1 MEEHEIKTDVNQ
13 YEVDSIYQLKIDP
26 AIKEL
31 LHISIDSY
39 FQNRA
44 KDPENCSYGPLALL
58 GPSGCGKSLIAKA
71 VHKTLLNQH
80 LIEANGESLNSI
92 PEMISALMTA
102 TNETS
107 IFIDE
112 AQALNVKVQ
121 HVLLTAISEKKIYA
135 PRKNTKGKFAIPLAN
150 FTLIL
155 ASTHE
160 FQLQDALRNRMRICC
175 RLDYYSVDDLTDIVK
190 QRAEMLGWK
199 YESIDVLKEIASRSK
214 QVPRLAINR
223 NLQMAQSVSMS
234 NGNEVITMQ
243 DTLQALKLLQVDQQG
258 LDPLDRAYLKA
269 LSKHKTMKLNVIAS
283 KLGLPVRTISSVIEP
298 YLLRQELIHKD
309 GSNRM
314 ITEQGKSHIEHVE
327 L

>member
-1 MEEHEIKTDVNQ
+1 MAENNIKTDVNQ
-13 YEVDSIYQLKIDP
+13 YEVSSIYQLKIDP
-26 AIKEL
+26 AIREL

-39 FQNRA
+39 FQNKA
-44 KDPENCSYGPLALL
+44 KDPENCQYGPLALL

-71 VHKTLLNQH
+71 VHNTLLNQN

-92 PEMISALMTA
+92 PEMTSVLMTA

-112 AQALNVKVQ
+112 AQALGSKAQ
-121 HVLLTAISEKKIYA
+121 HLLLTALSEKKLYA
-135 PRKNTKGKFAIPLAN
+135 PRKNSKGKYAIPLAN
-150 FTLIL
+150 FTLII

-175 RLDYYSVDDLTDIVK
+175 RLDYYSIEDLTEIVK
-190 QRAEMLGWK
+190 QRADMLGWK
-199 YESIDVLKEIASRSK
+199 YESIEVLKEISSRSK

-223 NLQMAQSVSMS
+223 NLQMAQNVSMS

-243 DTLQALKLLQVDQQG
+243 DTLQALKLLQIDNFG
-258 LDPLDRAYLKA
+258 LDQLERNYLKELA
-269 LSKHKTMKLNVIAS
+269 KQDNMKLNILAS
-283 KLGLPVRTISSVIEP
+283 KLGLPRNTISSVIEP
-298 YLLRQELIHKD
+298 YLLRTELIYKD
-309 GSNRM
+309 GSNRV
-314 ITEQGKSHIEHVE
+314 ITDKGKEHIQNVQ